1 MGPCAVVFAIL
12 QYPLAGLAIEETT
25 KDAENQS
32 RVKEWPVIS
41 AGSRLE
47 ETLSG
52 QLCGQGRI
60 LMRGHL
66 SRDPNEGRR
75 ENYERFWQNILE

>member
-1 MGPCAVVFAIL
+1 MFAMV
-12 QYPLAGLAIEETT
+12 QYPVAGLAAEETT
-25 KDAENQS
+25 KDEEKQS
-32 RVKEWPVIS
+32 RVNEWPVIS
-41 AGSRLE
+41 AGRGLE

-66 SRDPNEGRR
+66 SRDLNEGRR
-75 ENYERFWQNILE
+75 ENCERFWQIILKWVDSKD

>member
-25 KDAENQS
+25 KDAEKQS

-52 QLCGQGRI
+52 
-60 LMRGHL
+60 
-66 SRDPNEGRR
+66 
-75 ENYERFWQNILE
+75 